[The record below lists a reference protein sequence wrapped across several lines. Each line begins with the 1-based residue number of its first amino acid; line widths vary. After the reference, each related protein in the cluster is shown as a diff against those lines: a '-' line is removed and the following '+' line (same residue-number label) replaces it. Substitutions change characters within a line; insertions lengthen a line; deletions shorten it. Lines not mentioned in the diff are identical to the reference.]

1 MGARGKPYTRT
12 KDTSYIRVSLKDD
25 TLGVGA
31 KSGVNLPP
39 TGLDAF
45 QGLLGR
51 LNGKKDDELEK
62 EQKSRDDLRRA
73 VYTENRWGT
82 LRFVSGGFLVGD
94 RIEEAGGNAPARVPS
109 ASRVQQAEPFK
120 TDVSANEF
128 TKALSDPVMEEANVK
143 SRSKKKKRKQGET
156 ADQPSEEAVKYQLP
170 TIGHSPDTEKRRAK
184 EVTNT
189 QSRVSVGS
197 EEKIKRRAEKA
208 QRKLAR
214 QVRREEKRL
223 SRPEQATEEKD
234 LGVAELEAQD
244 HARQAVAAQSIQSTA
259 SPTQHTSQRHN
270 VRSRYVQQKKM
281 ALMNPKALNEVNE
294 FSPVNP
300 IYTQVF

>member
-25 TLGVGA
+25 TLGIGA

-94 RIEEAGGNAPARVPS
+94 RIEEAGGNATARLPNAGRVEQAAPS
-109 ASRVQQAEPFK
+109 K
-120 TDVSANEF
+120 TDVSANEV

-143 SRSKKKKRKQGET
+143 SRSKKKKRKQSET
-156 ADQPSEEAVKYQLP
+156 ADQASEEAVKHQVP
-170 TIGHSPDTEKRRAK
+170 TFNNSPDTEERRAK

-189 QSRVSVGS
+189 QSRGSVGS

-208 QRKLAR
+208 QRKLVR

-223 SRPEQATEEKD
+223 RRPEWATEEKD

-244 HARQAVAAQSIQSTA
+244 HARQAQSIQSTA
-259 SPTQHTSQRHN
+259 SPTQHTNQRHN

-294 FSPVNP
+294 NSSVNS
-300 IYTQVF
+300 IYLQVF

>member
-1 MGARGKPYTRT
+1 MGAREKPYTRT
-12 KDTSYIRVSLKDD
+12 KDTSYIRVSMKDD
-25 TLGVGA
+25 TLGIGA

-94 RIEEAGGNAPARVPS
+94 RIEEAGGNAPARVPN
-109 ASRVQQAEPFK
+109 AIRVEQAAPSQTE
-120 TDVSANEF
+120 VSVNEF

-143 SRSKKKKRKQGET
+143 SGSKKKKRKQSET
-156 ADQPSEEAVKYQLP
+156 ADQPSKETARYQLP
-170 TIGHSPDTEKRRAK
+170 TFGHSPDTEGRRAK

-189 QSRVSVGS
+189 QSRGSVGS
-197 EEKIKRRAEKA
+197 EEKIKHRAEKA

-214 QVRREEKRL
+214 QVRREEKR
-223 SRPEQATEEKD
+223 SRRPEWATEEKD
-234 LGVAELEAQD
+234 LTVAELEAQD
-244 HARQAVAAQSIQSTA
+244 HAGQAVAAQSMQSTA
-259 SPTQHTSQRHN
+259 SPTQHTNQRHN

-294 FSPVNP
+294 ISSVNS
-300 IYTQVF
+300 IHIQVF